1 VDIDPSDRESNYN
14 FASLIRQT
22 ILILTGFST
31 TPLRL
36 TSWLGFV
43 MTLFG
48 MGVFVYVLTIYFTQG
63 SLPGFPFLASLV
75 ALLNGTELLAMGIFG
90 EYLARVF
97 ERSVDRPTYVVREQI
112 GGEAR

>member
-1 VDIDPSDRESNYN
+1 
-14 FASLIRQT
+14 
-22 ILILTGFST
+22 
-31 TPLRL
+31 
-36 TSWLGFV
+36 

-48 MGVFVYVLTIYFTQG
+48 VGVFLYVLTIYLTQG